1 MTRHLSILG
10 PIVMQ
15 WAGGF
20 GFQSPVNFE
29 TAKSKATQRLSEKVK
44 RHRHGP
50 SMFCPISFEP
60 LVGWLLV
67 SKMCTVCRK
76 WLECRSVNRAEAGPP
91 SWEHNFL
98 QPKNSPV
105 QPEPPLLHHLARRSE
120 LAPGPSGP
128 SLRGRHAVLRVNC
141 TNGTTF
147 CGSIFSRFLKQKLPS
162 PPPHP
167 PKILSPTSLPSPAV
181 SSLRLT
187 GHVFSDVRAP
197 CVQRQKQLGTAV
209 NAHDVDLGYVDQLS
223 QLQHQGYIIYIYIF
237 IWEYLASKIWL
248 YGDVH
253 HQTWGY
259 TRSTVW
265 GY

>member
-44 RHRHGP
+44 RHTHGP

-91 SWEHNFL
+91 SWEHNIL

-105 QPEPPLLHHLARRSE
+105 QPEPLLLHHLARRSE

-141 TNGTTF
+141 TNSERFGNTSFSHRNNFLRIHF
-147 CGSIFSRFLKQKLPS
+147 CQISETETPF
-162 PPPHP
+162 PPLH
-167 PKILSPTSLPSPAV
+167 TR
-181 SSLRLT
+181 LRLT

-209 NAHDVDLGYVDQLS
+209 NAHDVDLGDVDQLS
-223 QLQHQGYIIYIYIF
+223 QLQHQGYISYIYMGIF
-237 IWEYLASKIWL
+237 SIKNLVVWRCSSSNMGIYQ
-248 YGDVH
+248 VH
-253 HQTWGY
+253 CMGISTYIKHQ
-259 TRSTVW
+259 
-265 GY
+265 